1 MRTNTA
7 PISREALLA
16 EANNIIRQHEDYLH
30 GMIATDVEQKSGVL
44 VFRGEYFWM
53 PMDCPPPK
61 PPRYLI
67 CLNIWPIGFRKNTTW
82 SIEKKTGHLAP
93 LIHAIATVTAAAFH
107 HAATSATASDRRF
120 PPRCR

>member
-53 PMDCPPPK
+53 RMDCPPPK

-67 CLNIWPIGFRKNTTW
+67 CLNIWPICFRKNTTGRLR
-82 SIEKKTGHLAP
+82 KKRGTAP